1 MNSNFDLHIQ
11 DHKRERDPSSPGQ
24 QTEEDIIKEVDEVL
38 VLTDCALIYCRSH
51 FKGKKSGNNFLEMM
65 LKSK

>member
-24 QTEEDIIKEVDEVL
+24 QTEEDTIKEVDEVH
-38 VLTDCALIYCRSH
+38 VLTHCALIYCRSH
-51 FKGKKSGNNFLEMM
+51 FKGKKNQETIFWG
-65 LKSK
+65 

>member
-24 QTEEDIIKEVDEVL
+24 QTEEDTLKEVDEVH
-38 VLTDCALIYCRSH
+38 VLTHCALIYCRSH
-51 FKGKKSGNNFLEMM
+51 FKGKKSGNNFLGMM

>member
-24 QTEEDIIKEVDEVL
+24 QTEEDTIKEVDEVL
-38 VLTDCALIYCRSH
+38 THCTLIYR
-51 FKGKKSGNNFLEMM
+51 E
-65 LKSK
+65 